1 MPPNGARIVL
11 RAIVALIS
19 PIFACRLL
27 ELGVRLVPVRLG
39 HDSGLAQSGDAVDG
53 QLGELALRLGR
64 RELRGFLPRVELDEQ
79 VALAHRP
86 AGFERDLLDD
96 ARKVRGHD
104 DAVHGGH
111 AADRGQRRGPILLLR
126 HHGRDRFRRHLEIGL
141 LRHALLDL
149 PVLHGSD
156 RGEEHRNHEEHQ
168 DHSLLHMQ
176 LTSTYHL
183 PGLGIEPRPPARLP
197 APITHVSTG
206 IPGPESAGSLPNK
219 PLLPLEI
226 PWKSEKRGPRR
237 SPRGQ

>member
-19 PIFACRLL
+19 PIFASACLSSASAL
-27 ELGVRLVPVRLG
+27 SQSAWATIPVWRR
-39 HDSGLAQSGDAVDG
+39 SGDAVDG

-86 AGFERDLLDD
+86 AGLERDLLDD

-126 HHGRDRFRRHLEIGL
+126 D
-141 LRHALLDL
+141 
-149 PVLHGSD
+149 
-156 RGEEHRNHEEHQ
+156 
-168 DHSLLHMQ
+168 
-176 LTSTYHL
+176 
-183 PGLGIEPRPPARLP
+183 
-197 APITHVSTG
+197 
-206 IPGPESAGSLPNK
+206 
-219 PLLPLEI
+219 
-226 PWKSEKRGPRR
+226 RR
-237 SPRGQ
+237 S